1 MYIHILNPNAF
12 CVGLYTLHTKHHIVI
27 TLIVCITKHTRS
39 LRKSLLRG
47 NLTEVILNTSNTL
60 KDVLH
65 MEKGSVKS
73 NRAWN
78 IIAINRAC
86 ANYINHTGI
95 HFKGTNAAAFSH
107 NPTTLLTRHS

>member
-65 MEKGSVKS
+65 MEKDLLSQTVRGISSPSTGLVP
-73 NRAWN
+73 
-78 IIAINRAC
+78 II
-86 ANYINHTGI
+86 
-95 HFKGTNAAAFSH
+95 
-107 NPTTLLTRHS
+107 